1 MLITCKTTFP
11 SLDHFSDTQESIST
25 RRVPR
30 SRNTHA
36 PRTLAGMGS
45 GKATEAAYFMLLEE
59 TDTLLMQAIFN
70 LELHKLV
77 QASSESWL
85 SSVI

>member
-11 SLDHFSDTQESIST
+11 SLDHFSDTEFIST
-25 RRVPR
+25 RRVPM

-36 PRTLAGMGS
+36 PRTLAGTGS
-45 GKATEAAYFMLLEE
+45 GKATEAAYFMLLEG
-59 TDTLLMQAIFN
+59 TDTLLMQTIFN

-77 QASSESWL
+77 QASSESGL